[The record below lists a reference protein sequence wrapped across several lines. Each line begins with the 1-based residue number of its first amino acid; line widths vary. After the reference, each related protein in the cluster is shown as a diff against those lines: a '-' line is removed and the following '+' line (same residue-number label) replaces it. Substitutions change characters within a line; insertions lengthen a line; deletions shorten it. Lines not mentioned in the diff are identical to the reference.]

1 MFRKRQ
7 SSSDTAEGDTGSHR
21 VLWVHRRQ
29 WSKVN
34 GRTTRW
40 HPRRK
45 EKARRALQKLP
56 RGWLYQDSE
65 DLDDPKPRG
74 MPFTDN
80 NEEERKPNDREEMK
94 WEIPQL
100 FLSYPNDQ

>member
-7 SSSDTAEGDTGSHR
+7 NPSDTTEGDTGSHR
-21 VLWVHRRQ
+21 VLWVHRRH

-45 EKARRALQKLP
+45 EKARRGLQKLP
-56 RGWLYQDSE
+56 SGWLYQDSE
-65 DLDDPKPRG
+65 DLVDPKPRG
-74 MPFTDN
+74 MPFTVSSMR
-80 NEEERKPNDREEMK
+80 RKENQMTTR
-94 WEIPQL
+94 Q
-100 FLSYPNDQ
+100 